1 LKTAQRPSTRREA
14 YLNDPFF
21 MPMTGGRDNRPQ
33 LTLRTTAFIAL
44 SFGPSILRRSAG
56 PPGITSPK
64 PVADQQRQRL
74 G

>member
-1 LKTAQRPSTRREA
+1 
-14 YLNDPFF
+14 

-56 PPGITSPK
+56 PPRHHPSQAGGRPAATTPG
-64 PVADQQRQRL
+64 L
-74 G
+74 